1 MRQEDDPAAIS
12 ASSAS
17 ETLRQ
22 RIEGLLRK
30 DEYGF
35 EELRRLLEVPA
46 RALEDDL
53 RHVERSL
60 RRSTP
65 RMRIEPARC
74 RDCGFVFRD
83 RASRH
88 LHAPGRCPQCR
99 SERIADPRFSIA

>member
-1 MRQEDDPAAIS
+1 MRRDENPAEIGAT
-12 ASSAS
+12 
-17 ETLRQ
+17 ETPRQ
-22 RIEGLLRK
+22 RIEELLRR

-46 RALEDDL
+46 RVLEDDL

-60 RRSTP
+60 RRETH
-65 RMRIEPARC
+65 RLRIEPARC

>member
-1 MRQEDDPAAIS
+1 MRQEENPSDVAAT
-12 ASSAS
+12 

-22 RIEGLLRK
+22 RIEELLKK

-35 EELRRLLEVPA
+35 EELRRLLEVPG
-46 RALEDDL
+46 RVLEDDL

-60 RRSTP
+60 RRATTP
-65 RMRIEPARC
+65 RLRIEPARC

-88 LHAPGRCPQCR
+88 LHAPGRCPKCR